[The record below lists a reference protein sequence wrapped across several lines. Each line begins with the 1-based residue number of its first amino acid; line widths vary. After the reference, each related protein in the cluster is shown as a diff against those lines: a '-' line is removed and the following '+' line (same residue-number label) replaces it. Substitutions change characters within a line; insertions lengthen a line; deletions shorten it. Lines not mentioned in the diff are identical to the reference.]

1 MNKLLLSL
9 LFLPLVLMAQ
19 DDLWDDDDW
28 DEEDSGPVWTGF
40 VEAGLGSRLER
51 DPLLNSRNTLEDLRW
66 RIESAWDFSA
76 SSLSLK
82 ADAGYDGI
90 ENDWYADVRDLSWS
104 RRLGDSTDLKLGRQ
118 VQTWGTG
125 DLLFLNDLFPKDFV
139 SFFAGRDDEY
149 LKAPGNAVRLTWF
162 SSAVNVD
169 FVWTPV
175 FEPDVYLTGERFSF
189 FSALAGQ
196 NVAPR
201 PPLSAIE
208 PTESFENG
216 EFALRLFR
224 TVEGREYAA
233 YGYYGFFKQPTA
245 LTTDL
250 LPTFAPLTA
259 IGASVRQPAGPGLL
273 NAEVSFYDSRDD
285 RDGANPL
292 IPNSQ
297 FRFLMGYEWEAVT
310 NFTVGLQYYLEWTTD
325 HDALIANSPTPE
337 FEPDEYRHM
346 ITNRLT
352 YRAER
357 DKYTYSL
364 FTFWSPSDKDVYL
377 RPQFTYRHSD
387 QWTLAA
393 GGSIFAGDEPQTFF
407 SQLEDASNLY
417 VRLRYNY

>member
-1 MNKLLLSL
+1 M
-9 LFLPLVLMAQ
+9 
-19 DDLWDDDDW
+19 
-28 DEEDSGPVWTGF
+28 
-40 VEAGLGSRLER
+40 
-51 DPLLNSRNTLEDLRW
+51 
-66 RIESAWDFSA
+66 
-76 SSLSLK
+76 
-82 ADAGYDGI
+82 
-90 ENDWYADVRDLSWS
+90 
-104 RRLGDSTDLKLGRQ
+104 
-118 VQTWGTG
+118 
-125 DLLFLNDLFPKDFV
+125 
-139 SFFAGRDDEY
+139 
-149 LKAPGNAVRLTWF
+149 
-162 SSAVNVD
+162 
-169 FVWTPV
+169 

-208 PTESFENG
+208 PKASFENG

-224 TVEGREYAA
+224 TVEGREYAV
-233 YGYYGFFKQPTA
+233 YGYYGFFKQPSA

-250 LPTFAPLTA
+250 LPTFAPLAA

-273 NAEVSFYDSRDD
+273 NAEFSFYSSRDD
-285 RDGANPL
+285 RDGTSPL
-292 IPNSQ
+292 IANSQ
-297 FRFLMGYEWEAVT
+297 FRFLTGYEWEAVT
-310 NFTVGLQYYLEWTTD
+310 NFTVGLQYYLEWTID

-352 YRAER
+352 YRAGR

-364 FTFWSPSDKDVYL
+364 FTFWSPSDRDIYL

-387 QWTLAA
+387 QWTLTA
-393 GGSIFAGDEPQTFF
+393 GGSFFAGDEPQTFF

>member
-1 MNKLLLSL
+1 M
-9 LFLPLVLMAQ
+9 
-19 DDLWDDDDW
+19 
-28 DEEDSGPVWTGF
+28 
-40 VEAGLGSRLER
+40 
-51 DPLLNSRNTLEDLRW
+51 
-66 RIESAWDFSA
+66 
-76 SSLSLK
+76 
-82 ADAGYDGI
+82 
-90 ENDWYADVRDLSWS
+90 
-104 RRLGDSTDLKLGRQ
+104 
-118 VQTWGTG
+118 
-125 DLLFLNDLFPKDFV
+125 
-139 SFFAGRDDEY
+139 
-149 LKAPGNAVRLTWF
+149 
-162 SSAVNVD
+162 
-169 FVWTPV
+169 

-189 FSALAGQ
+189 FSALVGQ

-208 PTESFENG
+208 PKKTFENG

-233 YGYYGFFKQPTA
+233 YGYYGFFKQPIA
-245 LTTDL
+245 LTADL

-273 NAEVSFYDSRDD
+273 NAEVSFYGSRDD
-285 RDGANPL
+285 RDGTNPL

-352 YRAER
+352 YRAGR

-377 RPQFTYRHSD
+377 RPQFTYRYSD
-387 QWTLAA
+387 QWTLTA
-393 GGSIFAGDEPQTFF
+393 GGSIFAGDKPQTFF

>member
-1 MNKLLLSL
+1 MHRLLLSL
-9 LFLPLVLMAQ
+9 LFLPPVLLAQ
-19 DDLWDDDDW
+19 DDLWNDEDW
-28 DEEDSGPVWTGF
+28 DEQETGPVWTGF
-40 VEAGLGSRLER
+40 VEAGLGRRLNR
-51 DPLLNSRNTLEDLRW
+51 DPLLDSRNTLEDMRW
-66 RIESAWDFSA
+66 RIESAWDFAA

-90 ENDWYADVRDLSWS
+90 ESDWYADVRDLSWS
-104 RRLGDSTDLKLGRQ
+104 LRLSDSTDLKLGRQ

-162 SSAVNVD
+162 GKAVNVD

-175 FEPDVYLTGERFSF
+175 FEPDVYLTGERFSY
-189 FSALAGQ
+189 FSPLAGE

-208 PTESFENG
+208 PKESLENG
-216 EFALRLFR
+216 EIALRLFR

-233 YGYYGFFKQPTA
+233 YGYYGFFKQPRA

-250 LPTFAPLTA
+250 LATFAPLTA
-259 IGASVRQPAGPGLL
+259 IGASVRQPTGPGLL
-273 NAEVSFYDSRDD
+273 NAEISFYDSRDD
-285 RDGANPL
+285 DDGMNPL

-297 FRFLMGYEWEAVT
+297 LRFLIGYEWEAVK
-310 NFTVGLQYYLEWTTD
+310 NLTVGLQYYLEWTLE
-325 HDALIANSPTPE
+325 HDALITNSPTPE
-337 FEPDEYRHM
+337 FEPDEYRHI
-346 ITNRLT
+346 ITNRLV
-352 YRAER
+352 YRAGR

-364 FTFWSPSDKDVYL
+364 FTFWSLSDRDIYL

-387 QWTLAA
+387 QWTLTA
-393 GGSIFAGDEPQTFF
+393 GGSIFDGDDPHTFF

-417 VRLRYNY
+417 VRVRYNY

>member
-9 LFLPLVLMAQ
+9 FFLPLVLMAQ

-28 DEEDSGPVWTGF
+28 DEEETGPVWTGF
-40 VEAGLGSRLER
+40 VEAGFGSRLRR
-51 DPLLNSRNTLEDLRW
+51 DPLLDTRNTLEDLRW
-66 RIESAWDFSA
+66 RIESAWDFAA

-90 ENDWYADVRDLSWS
+90 ENDWYADVRELSWS
-104 RRLGDSTDLKLGRQ
+104 LRLGDSTDLKLGRQ

-208 PTESFENG
+208 PKESFENG

-273 NAEVSFYDSRDD
+273 NAEVSFYSSRDD
-285 RDGANPL
+285 RDGTNPL

-297 FRFLMGYEWEAVT
+297 FRFLTGYEWEAVT
-310 NFTVGLQYYLEWTTD
+310 NFTVGLQYYLEWTID

-337 FEPDEYRHM
+337 FEADEYRHM

-352 YRAER
+352 YRAGR

-364 FTFWSPSDKDVYL
+364 FTFWSPSDRDVYL

-393 GGSIFAGDEPQTFF
+393 GGSIFSGDEPQTFF